1 MDGHSGF
8 LGRVDIYEDMAIS
21 EGISRLILEKKD
33 SSTIEAKAKE
43 EGMITMKQDGYL
55 KVLAGVTTID
65 EILRV
70 AQE

>member
-1 MDGHSGF
+1 VGIFEVMP
-8 LGRVDIYEDMAIS
+8 IS
-21 EGISRLILEKKD
+21 EKIGRLTMEQAVASDIEKQ
-33 SSTIEAKAKE
+33 AVE

-55 KVLAGVTTID
+55 KVLEGVTTIE